1 MTEINYGIIKLM
13 KKRFIYS
20 AVLIIVGLG
29 LVLWGVP
36 LALFAPQK
44 APSTP
49 PTTQHIVNNNLTN
62 INMEKKILMVVA
74 FKDFR
79 DEEYFIPKEV
89 LEKDGFFIDTTSTQ
103 KGIAVGSQ
111 GGEAVIHIG
120 IDEINSENYK
130 AIIFCGGPGM
140 VNELENQD
148 FYKLIKDFYQNNK
161 VVAAICISPALLAK
175 AGILEDKK
183 ATVWSSALDKSFIK
197 ILEENGA
204 IYKDNPVVIDDKIVT
219 ANGPDAAE
227 EFGKAIKE
235 LLSN

>member
-1 MTEINYGIIKLM
+1 M

-20 AVLIIVGLG
+20 VVLIIVGLG

-36 LALFAPQK
+36 LTLFAPQR

-49 PTTQHIVNNNLTN
+49 STTQPDVYNKLN
-62 INMEKKILMVVA
+62 ITMEKKILMVVA
-74 FKDFR
+74 LKDFR

-89 LEKDGFFIDTTSTQ
+89 LERAGFSIDTTSTE

-111 GGEAVIHIG
+111 GGEAVIHVG
-120 IDEINSENYK
+120 LDEINLENYK
-130 AIIFCGGPGM
+130 AIVFCGGSGM
-140 VNELENQD
+140 VNELENQN
-148 FYKLIKDFYQNNK
+148 FHKLIKDFYQNNK

-183 ATVWSSALDKSFIK
+183 ATVWSPALDKSFIRV
-197 ILEENGA
+197 LEENGA
-204 IYKDNPVVIDDKIVT
+204 IYEDNPVVIDNRIIT

>member
-1 MTEINYGIIKLM
+1 M

-20 AVLIIVGLG
+20 VVLIIVGLG

-36 LALFAPQK
+36 LTLFAPQ

-49 PTTQHIVNNNLTN
+49 ATTQPDADDKLTN
-62 INMEKKILMVVA
+62 ITMEKKILMVVA

-89 LEKDGFFIDTTSTQ
+89 LERAGFSIDTTSTE
-103 KGIAVGSQ
+103 KGIAIGSQ
-111 GGEAVIHIG
+111 GSEAIIHIG
-120 IDEINSENYK
+120 LDEINLENYE
-130 AIIFCGGPGM
+130 AIIFCGGTGM
-140 VNELENQD
+140 SNELNNENFHQ
-148 FYKLIKDFYQNNK
+148 LAKDFYQNNK
-161 VVAAICISPALLAK
+161 IVAAICVAPVLLAK
-175 AGILEDKK
+175 SGILEGKK

-197 ILEENGA
+197 VLEENGA
-204 IYKDNPVVIDDKIVT
+204 IYEDNPVVIHNKIVT

>member
-1 MTEINYGIIKLM
+1 MTGINYGIIKLM
-13 KKRFIYS
+13 KKRFVYS

-49 PTTQHIVNNNLTN
+49 PTTQYIINDNLTN
-62 INMEKKILMVVA
+62 IIMEKKILMVVA
-74 FKDFR
+74 FKDFQ
-79 DEEYFIPKEV
+79 DEEYFISKKV
-89 LEKDGFFIDTTSTQ
+89 LETDFFIDTTSTK

-120 IDEINSENYK
+120 MDEINLENYE
-130 AIIFCGGPGM
+130 AIVFCGGSGM
-140 VNELENQD
+140 ANELNNQK
-148 FYKLIKDFYQNNK
+148 FHQLAKDFYQNNK

-204 IYKDNPVVIDDKIVT
+204 IYEDNPVVIDNRIIT

-235 LLSN
+235 LLSD

>member
-1 MTEINYGIIKLM
+1 M

-20 AVLIIVGLG
+20 VVLIIVGLG

-36 LALFAPQK
+36 LTLFAPQR

-49 PTTQHIVNNNLTN
+49 STTQPDVYNKLN
-62 INMEKKILMVVA
+62 ITMEKKILMVVA
-74 FKDFR
+74 LKDFR

-89 LEKDGFFIDTTSTQ
+89 LERAGFSIDTTSTE

-111 GGEAVIHIG
+111 GGEAVVHIG
-120 IDEINSENYK
+120 LDEINLENYK
-130 AIIFCGGPGM
+130 AVIFCGGSGM
-140 VNELENQD
+140 ANELDNQN
-148 FYKLIKDFYQNNK
+148 FHKLVKDFYQDDK
-161 VVAAICISPALLAK
+161 IVAAICISPVLLAK
-175 AGILEDKK
+175 AGILEDRK
-183 ATVWSSALDKSFIK
+183 ATVWSSALDKSFIRV
-197 ILEENGA
+197 LEENGA
-204 IYKDNPVVIDDKIVT
+204 IYEDSPVVIDNRIIT

>member
-1 MTEINYGIIKLM
+1 M

-36 LALFAPQK
+36 LTLFAPQK

-49 PTTQHIVNNNLTN
+49 STTQSDVNDKLTN
-62 INMEKKILMVVA
+62 ITMEKKILMVVA
-74 FKDFR
+74 LKDFQ
-79 DEEYFIPKEV
+79 DEEYFIPKKI
-89 LEKDGFFIDTTSTQ
+89 LEKAGFSIDTTSTE

-111 GGEAVIHIG
+111 GGQAVIHIG
-120 IDEINSENYK
+120 MDEINLENYK
-130 AIIFCGGPGM
+130 AVVFCGGSGM
-140 VNELENQD
+140 ANELDNQN
-148 FYKLIKDFYQNNK
+148 FHKLVKDFYQNNK
-161 VVAAICISPALLAK
+161 VVAAICVSPVLLAK
-175 AGILEDKK
+175 SGILEDKK

-197 ILEENGA
+197 VLEENGA
-204 IYKDNPVVIDDKIVT
+204 IYEDSPVVIDNKIIT

>member
-1 MTEINYGIIKLM
+1 M

-36 LALFAPQK
+36 LTLFAPQR
-44 APSTP
+44 APSEP
-49 PTTQHIVNNNLTN
+49 SIIQPDVHDKLTN
-62 INMEKKILMVVA
+62 ITMEKKILMVVA

-89 LEKDGFFIDTTSTQ
+89 LEKAGFFIDTTSTE

-111 GGEAVIHIG
+111 GGEAVIHVG
-120 IDEINSENYK
+120 MDEINLENYE
-130 AIIFCGGPGM
+130 AVVFCGGPGM
-140 VNELENQD
+140 VNELDNQD
-148 FYKLIKDFYQNNK
+148 FHKLIKDFYQSNK

-175 AGILEDKK
+175 AGILENKK

-197 ILEENGA
+197 VLEENGA
-204 IYKDNPVVIDDKIVT
+204 IYEDNSVVIDNKIVT

>member
-79 DEEYFIPKEV
+79 DEEYFIPKKV
-89 LEKDGFFIDTTSTQ
+89 LEAGFFIDTTSTQ

-111 GGEAVIHIG
+111 GSEAVIHIG

-148 FYKLIKDFYQNNK
+148 FHKLIKDFYQNNK

-175 AGILEDKK
+175 AGILGDKK

>member
-1 MTEINYGIIKLM
+1 M

-20 AVLIIVGLG
+20 AILIIVGLG

-44 APSTP
+44 APSTL
-49 PTTQHIVNNNLTN
+49 PTTQYIVNNNLN
-62 INMEKKILMVVA
+62 INMENKILMVVA

-89 LEKDGFFIDTTSTQ
+89 LEREGFFIDTTSTQ

-111 GGEAVIHIG
+111 GGEAVIHVG

-130 AIIFCGGPGM
+130 AIIFCGGSGM
-140 VNELENQD
+140 AKELENQD
-148 FYKLIKDFYQNNK
+148 FHKLIKDFYQNNK

-175 AGILEDKK
+175 AGILEGKK
-183 ATVWSSALDKSFIK
+183 ATVWSSSLDKSFIK

-204 IYKDNPVVIDDKIVT
+204 IYKDSPVVIDDKIVT

-227 EFGKAIKE
+227 EFGKAIKK